1 MFYGRRVC
9 LFVYLFVYLF
19 VCLFGGVGGQ
29 MLGIIV
35 SLVFSELG
43 MFFFFTDD
51 CIIYPIPLI
60 CLTEDVGSFVG
71 VCDISFTLISRLAA
85 QHGAVYNK
93 LKILQEFPQVYRLKK
108 IFLFTLRV
116 TYMRGPGTNSNSLQ
130 SQSCMLVVALVL

>member
-1 MFYGRRVC
+1 MSYGRRVC

-19 VCLFGGVGGQ
+19 VCLFGGGQ

-51 CIIYPIPLI
+51 LLIIYSIPLI
-60 CLTEDVGSFVG
+60 CLTEDVGSFLG